1 MAVYLNGALQASG
14 VAQAGTTPVTAPLF
28 INGQGGTSTNSFQS
42 YIGEIIVF
50 NTGLSESNRYLVEGY
65 LAWKWGIQ
73 GLLPNTHPYYA
84 ATPSAG
90 VTTAG
95 NLTVDAVGNIQVAPN
110 ANFRILG
117 PTEWRTNMTTVTDTT
132 LTIPTPTVGAP
143 ATNSAG
149 LYTITNTGFNALTL
163 PTYTSGSPGVF
174 WTLAN
179 ATASNLSIGVT
190 YTSGSG
196 LGSTLALNAGSSTNI
211 YWNGTAFTSISGQGP
226 TGSTGRT
233 GPTGPTGVGGS
244 TGFTGP
250 TGVGGSTGT
259 TGPTGPTGVGG
270 STGTTGPTG
279 TSITGPTG
287 PAGAGSAG
295 GSVSITGSTGWSSV
309 LTVATGG
316 TGLFGNSNMTFNGSQ
331 LVVTGTETIKSNG
344 TSNPT
349 AYGGSLDTLTI
360 QSSCN
365 AYASGIASIAF
376 GNATPTYPLARI
388 YAVDSAAF
396 GPANGQ
402 LVFQTVPLSATS
414 FSSNFT
420 YTGADQTFTI
430 PAGVTTMSVTMWGG
444 GGGGGAAGTGGAGAY
459 LTGLLT
465 VVPGQQLTIIVAGG
479 GGTSSGSAAVAAT
492 YGGGGGVGSGN
503 NNAVGGGG
511 GRSGIQYTVGTT
523 ITSAIGSSTTVTYTT
538 ATAHGLVAGQ
548 PIIISG
554 TLAPSG
560 YRGSFVVYSV
570 GTTSFVV
577 LSTVTGA
584 SSGTGTLIAELVNV
598 GGGGG
603 VGGNYSGI
611 GYAGNAT
618 FSGAANSGVGSAS
631 AYGAPGG
638 GGTQTSGG
646 TTGNNDGGIP
656 STPGSALL
664 GGSGQGGLIGG
675 GGGGGGYFGGGG
687 GGNAGNAGGGSSYG
701 SLLSGLSGA
710 NTTNGSYAAPGT
722 GVTGYQAGVA
732 VGGSGSLVN
741 GGPGLILLASIGNAL
756 SEAMRIG
763 TNGYVGIGTTAPAY
777 TLDVNGSTRLAGPTE
792 WRYITSNVA
801 GTTVDLTSASVYFST
816 TFRLTA
822 GPSNTIN
829 FPTLSAGTSG
839 AWWSFSNA
847 YSGPQTL
854 TFTGTTT
861 GLTSPYILASNTT
874 VTVYTNGSS
883 YYLGT
888 SAGPTGITGPTGIA
902 GPTGFTGPPGSGGG
916 GDVTGPTG
924 FTGPTGPSVTGPTG
938 PGTSITLTGVSTEGG
953 VLTATGL
960 AGGQTGLFMNNNLTF
975 NGTTLNVTG
984 NVTTSS
990 ATSNSIGG
998 TTLSNTIVTV
1008 GAATT
1013 GATTSGSVNVSGGFF
1028 INGVAFT
1035 GGGGGGTIT
1044 NYYSNGAVL
1053 LATGTTTGLQGTS
1066 NFFFNTT
1073 SNFLGIQTTTP
1084 VTALD
1089 VNGGL
1094 TIRNGLRPLYS
1105 NVILGS
1111 LSSGVYSPPPNA
1123 YGFHFNITTTAIT
1136 GITIPAVVPATDSN
1150 AYWVFRNNTG
1160 NYLSI
1165 NFTYTTAGTTFPTN
1179 PVVIPPA
1186 NSTTMMLTYPG
1197 SVLGYV
1203 LF

>member
-1 MAVYLNGALQASG
+1 MATSVGSTNLTTASAWELLEAINPDPSQSSTMAVYLNGALQASG
-14 VAQAGTTPVTAPLF
+14 VAQAGTTPVTASLY

-42 YIGEIIVF
+42 YVAEILVF
-50 NTGLSESNRYLVEGY
+50 NTGLSETNRRLVEGY

-95 NLTVDAVGNIQVAPN
+95 NLTVDAVGNIQVVPSG
-110 ANFRILG
+110 NFRILG
-117 PTEWRTNMTTVTDTT
+117 PTEWRTNMTTVSDTS

-163 PTYTSGSPGVF
+163 PTYTAASPGVF

-196 LGSTLALNAGSSTNI
+196 LGSTLVLNAGSSANI

-233 GPTGPTGVGGS
+233 GT
-244 TGFTGP
+244 TGP

-259 TGPTGPTGVGG
+259 TGPTGVGGSTGTTGPTGVGG

-287 PAGAGSAG
+287 PAGAGGGG

-316 TGLFGNSNMTFNGSQ
+316 TGLFGNSNMTFDGST
-331 LVVTGTETIKSNG
+331 LSVAGTLNMNTNPISNIFSETFSSFG
-344 TSNPT
+344 PWTPT
-349 AYGGSLDTLTI
+349 LISGLSFWFDIQQASTLTI
-360 QSSCN
+360 SGGSNVTSVADRSGSGLFTALTNVVGCN
-365 AYASGIASIAF
+365 SPTIVSNVYGTNKGLLFGASGTFDMRTSSSSRANYQGTTGTTMVYVLTLNALNGYPQLFTNSMFINNQAF
-376 GNATPTYPLARI
+376 TPSVYTNYDGTINNIITNSLGTTFILITNA
-388 YAVDSAAF
+388 
-396 GPANGQ
+396 
-402 LVFQTVPLSATS
+402 S
-414 FSSNFT
+414 FS
-420 YTGADQTFTI
+420 
-430 PAGVTTMSVTMWGG
+430 
-444 GGGGGAAGTGGAGAY
+444 
-459 LTGLLT
+459 
-465 VVPGQQLTIIVAGG
+465 
-479 GGTSSGSAAVAAT
+479 
-492 YGGGGGVGSGN
+492 GN
-503 NNAVGGGG
+503 
-511 GRSGIQYTVGTT
+511 
-523 ITSAIGSSTTVTYTT
+523 TVTYTT
-538 ATAHGLVAGQ
+538 RYTVPNTHVSCNVTSTGV
-548 PIIISG
+548 IS
-554 TLAPSG
+554 TV
-560 YRGSFVVYSV
+560 GSFD
-570 GTTSFVV
+570 FD
-577 LSTVTGA
+577 
-584 SSGTGTLIAELVNV
+584 IR
-598 GGGGG
+598 
-603 VGGNYSGI
+603 
-611 GYAGNAT
+611 
-618 FSGAANSGVGSAS
+618 
-631 AYGAPGG
+631 G
-638 GGTQTSGG
+638 GGT
-646 TTGNNDGGIP
+646 
-656 STPGSALL
+656 
-664 GGSGQGGLIGG
+664 
-675 GGGGGGYFGGGG
+675 
-687 GGNAGNAGGGSSYG
+687 GSSYTLSEIMSFNT
-701 SLLSGLSGA
+701 SLPLSNVYQVEGYLSFKYGITLS
-710 NTTNGSYAAPGT
+710 NTHPYYSAPP
-722 GVTGYQAGVA
+722 
-732 VGGSGSLVN
+732 SGSSIVTNASVYSDASYNLV
-741 GGPGLILLASIGNAL
+741 
-756 SEAMRIG
+756 
-763 TNGYVGIGTTAPAY
+763 VAPVN
-777 TLDVNGSTRLAGPTE
+777 TLRLAGPTE

-801 GTTVDLTSASVYFST
+801 GTTVDLTSASVYYAT

-847 YSGPQTL
+847 YSAPQTL
-854 TFTGTTT
+854 TFSGTTT
-861 GLTSPYILASNTT
+861 GLTSPYTLASNTT
-874 VTVYTNGSS
+874 VTVYTNGTS

-888 SAGPTGITGPTGIA
+888 SAGPTGVAGSTGTTGPTGA
-902 GPTGFTGPPGSGGG
+902 GA
-916 GDVTGPTG
+916 TGPTG
-924 FTGPTGPSVTGPTG
+924 DASTVTGPTGPSVTGPTG
-938 PGTSITLTGVSTEGG
+938 PGTSITLTGISTEGG

-1035 GGGGGGTIT
+1035 GGGGGGGGTIA

-1053 LATGTTTGLQGTS
+1053 LADGTTTGLQGSS
-1066 NFFFNTT
+1066 NLFYDTT
-1073 SNFLGIQTTTP
+1073 SNFLGIRTTTP

-1089 VNGGL
+1089 VNGGV

-1105 NVILGS
+1105 NV
-1111 LSSGVYSPPPNA
+1111 SSGTSLAVAANA
-1123 YGFHFNITTTAIT
+1123 YGFHFNITTTSLNA
-1136 GITIPAVVPATDSN
+1136 ITIPTVVPATDSN

-1165 NFTYTTAGTTFPTN
+1165 TFTYTTAGTTFPTN

-1186 NSTTMMLTYPG
+1186 NSTTMMVTYPG

>member
-1 MAVYLNGALQASG
+1 MATSVGSTNLTTASAWQLLEAINPDPSQSSTMAVYLNGALQASG

-163 PTYTSGSPGVF
+163 PTYTAASPGVF

-196 LGSTLALNAGSSTNI
+196 LGSTLALNAGSSATI

-244 TGFTGP
+244 TGTTGPTGVAGSTGTTGP

-259 TGPTGPTGVGG
+259 TGPTGI
-270 STGTTGPTG
+270 
-279 TSITGPTG
+279 SITGPTG

-316 TGLFGNSNMTFNGSQ
+316 TGLFGNSNMTFNGSTLSVAGTLNMNTNPISNVSSLNIATYGAVTFNPTTISGCGLWLDAGDYASFSLSGSSVIQ
-331 LVVTGTETIKSNG
+331 WNDKSGNARHAVVNNGTPAYSSSGFGGYPTVQITPTGTLRSPAAPGSFPTAIVIYIVFQKTGAANYDSLVTRTVGNQAAPIEVFSDQRYIGNGSGFTSYNGNGSNVASRTDRTLYMYGGNNSYWYESVNG
-344 TSNPT
+344 TYTISGPT
-349 AYGGSLDTLTI
+349 ANSYSDV
-360 QSSCN
+360 SSN
-365 AYASGIASIAF
+365 FHIGTRTDGATQMN
-376 GNATPTYPLARI
+376 GNI
-388 YAVDSAAF
+388 SEI
-396 GPANGQ
+396 
-402 LVFQTVPLSATS
+402 LVFSSIPTTTDRQTIEGYLAWKWGLQANLPVGHTYSNAAPVGTSATS
-414 FSSNFT
+414 
-420 YTGADQTFTI
+420 
-430 PAGVTTMSVTMWGG
+430 
-444 GGGGGAAGTGGAGAY
+444 
-459 LTGLLT
+459 
-465 VVPGQQLTIIVAGG
+465 VPNG
-479 GGTSSGSAAVAAT
+479 
-492 YGGGGGVGSGN
+492 
-503 NNAVGGGG
+503 
-511 GRSGIQYTVGTT
+511 
-523 ITSAIGSSTTVTYTT
+523 
-538 ATAHGLVAGQ
+538 
-548 PIIISG
+548 IISG
-554 TLAPSG
+554 DATSNITITPS
-560 YRGSFVVYSV
+560 S
-570 GTTSFVV
+570 
-577 LSTVTGA
+577 
-584 SSGTGTLIAELVNV
+584 
-598 GGGGG
+598 
-603 VGGNYSGI
+603 
-611 GYAGNAT
+611 
-618 FSGAANSGVGSAS
+618 AN
-631 AYGAPGG
+631 
-638 GGTQTSGG
+638 
-646 TTGNNDGGIP
+646 I
-656 STPGSALL
+656 
-664 GGSGQGGLIGG
+664 
-675 GGGGGGYFGGGG
+675 
-687 GGNAGNAGGGSSYG
+687 
-701 SLLSGLSGA
+701 
-710 NTTNGSYAAPGT
+710 
-722 GVTGYQAGVA
+722 
-732 VGGSGSLVN
+732 
-741 GGPGLILLASIGNAL
+741 
-756 SEAMRIG
+756 
-763 TNGYVGIGTTAPAY
+763 
-777 TLDVNGSTRLAGPTE
+777 RLQGPTE

-888 SAGPTGITGPTGIA
+888 SAGPTGTTGPTGIA
-902 GPTGFTGPPGSGGG
+902 GPTGF
-916 GDVTGPTG
+916 
-924 FTGPTGPSVTGPTG
+924 TGPSVTGPTG

-1008 GAATT
+1008 GAATA

-1035 GGGGGGTIT
+1035 GGGGGGGTIT

-1053 LATGTTTGLQGTS
+1053 LATGTTTGLQGSS

-1105 NVILGS
+1105 NV
-1111 LSSGVYSPPPNA
+1111 SSGTSLVVAGNA
-1123 YGFHFNITTTAIT
+1123 YGFHFNITTTALNA
-1136 GITIPAVVPATDSN
+1136 ITIPAVVPATDSN

-1165 NFTYTTAGTTFPTN
+1165 TFTYTTAGTTFPTN

-1186 NSTTMMLTYPG
+1186 NSTTMMVTYPG